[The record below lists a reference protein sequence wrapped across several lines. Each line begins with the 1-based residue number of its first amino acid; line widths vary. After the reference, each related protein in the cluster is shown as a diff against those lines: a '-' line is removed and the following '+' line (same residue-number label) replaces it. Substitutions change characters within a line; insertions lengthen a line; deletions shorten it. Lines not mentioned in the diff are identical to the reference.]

1 MKKIIYIL
9 FTCGV
14 CLLLMGAGSRQVPGP
29 NRPPVAVAGM
39 DRVVARHA
47 TVFFD
52 ASRSFDPDG
61 DKLYYKWELLAA
73 PQNIPPREF
82 SGRLGMKTCR
92 LRSDILGTYIVA
104 LTVYDGK
111 AASQRD
117 VIQIRV
123 EDPPGN
129 PSKEIPQKDLYIPEP
144 IRLGKANLR
153 PAPEGSNFVVPRDS
167 FRMHIKLKNP
177 CAWTVQQ
184 KISAIR
190 DWTPIKAQGANVTL
204 WERTVT
210 HSPGVETGV
219 RTYLFGPYDS
229 PQGNQFKTL
238 AILRE
243 HAQGWDVLYT
253 VQIKAD

>member
-129 PSKEIPQKDLYIPEP
+129 PSEEIPQKDLYIPEP

-153 PAPEGSNFVVPRDS
+153 PAQMSPSGKEPSRTAPASKRGSEPIF
-167 FRMHIKLKNP
+167 
-177 CAWTVQQ
+177 
-184 KISAIR
+184 SALTTARREINSKR
-190 DWTPIKAQGANVTL
+190 WRFFGSMRKGGMCSTPFKSRRIKAAKNKSATSENGSC
-204 WERTVT
+204 R
-210 HSPGVETGV
+210 
-219 RTYLFGPYDS
+219 
-229 PQGNQFKTL
+229 
-238 AILRE
+238 
-243 HAQGWDVLYT
+243 
-253 VQIKAD
+253 